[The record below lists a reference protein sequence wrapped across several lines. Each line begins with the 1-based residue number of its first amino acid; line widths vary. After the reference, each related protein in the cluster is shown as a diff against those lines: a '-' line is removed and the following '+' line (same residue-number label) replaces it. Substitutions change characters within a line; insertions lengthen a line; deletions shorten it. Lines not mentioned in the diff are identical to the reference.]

1 MYVNQNEAVN
11 VYDLGLM
18 LFRDEV
24 LHHSLIRERL
34 KTTLLAMVAQERRG
48 EIVDR
53 YSTSVCEREEGDRIS
68 VISLRQMK
76 ISIIPISSCR
86 GAVKSTC
93 KMLMELGIGSRDV
106 YEDDFERPLLE
117 ESREFYRVS

>member
-1 MYVNQNEAVN
+1 MNQNEAVN

-24 LHHSLIRERL
+24 LHHCLIRERL

-53 YSTSVCEREEGDRIS
+53 YREEVEGE
-68 VISLRQMK
+68 K
-76 ISIIPISSCR
+76 I
-86 GAVKSTC
+86 
-93 KMLMELGIGSRDV
+93 
-106 YEDDFERPLLE
+106 
-117 ESREFYRVS
+117 

>member
-1 MYVNQNEAVN
+1 MYVTQNEAVN

-53 YSTSVCEREEGDRIS
+53 YT
-68 VISLRQMK
+68 
-76 ISIIPISSCR
+76 
-86 GAVKSTC
+86 
-93 KMLMELGIGSRDV
+93 
-106 YEDDFERPLLE
+106 
-117 ESREFYRVS
+117 

>member
-1 MYVNQNEAVN
+1 MNQNEAVN

-53 YSTSVCEREEGDRIS
+53 YKYKMVGMWRCSVC
-68 VISLRQMK
+68 MHM
-76 ISIIPISSCR
+76 C
-86 GAVKSTC
+86 
-93 KMLMELGIGSRDV
+93 
-106 YEDDFERPLLE
+106 
-117 ESREFYRVS
+117 

>member
-53 YSTSVCEREEGDRIS
+53 YSTRVCEREEG
-68 VISLRQMK
+68 
-76 ISIIPISSCR
+76 
-86 GAVKSTC
+86 
-93 KMLMELGIGSRDV
+93 IGFR
-106 YEDDFERPLLE
+106 
-117 ESREFYRVS
+117 

>member
-53 YSTSVCEREEGDRIS
+53 YKYQNGGNVEMQCVCVCMCVG
-68 VISLRQMK
+68 VVCM
-76 ISIIPISSCR
+76 C
-86 GAVKSTC
+86 
-93 KMLMELGIGSRDV
+93 M
-106 YEDDFERPLLE
+106 
-117 ESREFYRVS
+117 